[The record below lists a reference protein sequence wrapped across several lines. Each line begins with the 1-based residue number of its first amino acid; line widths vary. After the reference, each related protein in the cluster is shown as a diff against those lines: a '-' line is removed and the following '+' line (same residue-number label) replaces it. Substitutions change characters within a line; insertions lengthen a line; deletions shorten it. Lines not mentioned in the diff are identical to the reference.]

1 MTRQEEPYKWK
12 SVKIIINQIK
22 QNGNKILQGRI
33 QLTGE
38 EGQDKISKI
47 WKIKTCD

>member
-12 SVKIIINQIK
+12 SVKIIMNQI
-22 QNGNKILQGRI
+22 GNKILQGRI

-47 WKIKTCD
+47 WKIKPCD